1 MSSNNNASFSVPGA
15 SSSASSGASSN
26 KNASFSSAGASAIK
40 SPGAMKASP
49 SKTEKKSES
58 LLSRMSSKD
67 LSKKGDSSQPAAKPK
82 PFDFKGVS
90 VIDWEE
96 AMQQCGD
103 DDEFLREL
111 LADLRDETD
120 SQMNRMEEIVNV
132 RSLLS

>member
-15 SSSASSGASSN
+15 SSGVSSSASSGASSN
-26 KNASFSSAGASAIK
+26 KNASFSSAGASATN
-40 SPGAMKASP
+40 SS

-132 RSLLS
+132 RSILS